1 MLGRIGDDRI
11 LVAAAWLTILIAT
24 TAMIASAMR
33 SDAVARS
40 AILQVL
46 QDAPTEE
53 AALEVAVSAHPEDAD
68 QTDAIV
74 RQELARALGSASGTT
89 WASGSSDGY
98 RLAGRGARDVLVF
111 GFAEKL
117 AEHGRLVAGDW
128 PPSQAEPD
136 GTIVVAL
143 SSAAASQLGLQLG
156 SQLTVE
162 GRGVDGVAVPIRVGG
177 IYEPIDAA
185 DPYWWSD
192 PLALDGRVTERGF
205 TTLGPLM
212 VDRSLVIGRLTDLWS
227 EMHWRTLPDGA
238 SIDPGNVG
246 SVAGG
251 VRELAKRIS
260 TDLGRK
266 DAAVRDHRAA
276 RHPRPCDSGH
286 AVERQRHP
294 AARRPDHRPR
304 RLRAD
309 HGRGHGGRAA
319 ARIRPRS
326 CACEAPRRVSSSG

>member
-1 MLGRIGDDRI
+1 MTSPEVPEAGGTEAPGEPVARGNRNERSRSGWLGLVLGRIGDDRI

-46 QDAPTEE
+46 QDAPIGE

-74 RQELARALGSASGTT
+74 RQELARALGSARGTT
-89 WASGSSDGY
+89 WASGRSDGY
-98 RLAGRGARDVLVF
+98 RFGGRGDRDVLVF
-111 GFAEKL
+111 GFAEQL
-117 AEHGRLVAGDW
+117 VDHGRLVAGDW
-128 PPSQAEPD
+128 PPSQAEAD

-177 IYEPIDAA
+177 IYEPIDPL

-192 PLALDGRVTERGF
+192 PLALEGRVTERGF

-212 VDRSLVIGRLTDLWS
+212 VDRSLVLGRLTDLWS
-227 EMHWRTLPDGA
+227 ELRWRTLPDGA

-251 VRELAKRIS
+251 LRNLAKR
-260 TDLGRK
+260 
-266 DAAVRDHRAA
+266 
-276 RHPRPCDSGH
+276 
-286 AVERQRHP
+286 
-294 AARRPDHRPR
+294 
-304 RLRAD
+304 
-309 HGRGHGGRAA
+309 
-319 ARIRPRS
+319 
-326 CACEAPRRVSSSG
+326 